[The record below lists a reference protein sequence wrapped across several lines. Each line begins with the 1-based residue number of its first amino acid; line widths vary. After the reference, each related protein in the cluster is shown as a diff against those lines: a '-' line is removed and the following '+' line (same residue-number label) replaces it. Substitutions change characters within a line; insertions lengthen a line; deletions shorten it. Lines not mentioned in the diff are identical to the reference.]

1 MSKVLDI
8 SDTSQAVARLD
19 DDEKLLSSLTTS
31 GQKRDVLCI
40 NESGI

>member
-1 MSKVLDI
+1 MSKVFDI

-19 DDEKLLSSLTTS
+19 EDEKLMRALHVS
-31 GQKRDVLCI
+31 GQNRDVLCV